1 MLPFY
6 VPTPRPWPG
15 DPRDISGG
23 SPGRE
28 KLAFFD
34 LNRSLLIG
42 IYILGVKIVNILLGG
57 RDGRVVDRSKF
68 QIFIRREGLAC
79 RDVHVGRHGS
89 VLANRDLHL
98 GLHRSV
104 AAIRDSHLG
113 CRTSVPVN
121 GHLHFHDFNSWIGS
135 S

>member
-1 MLPFY
+1 MLPFCA
-6 VPTPRPWPG
+6 V
-15 DPRDISGG
+15 D
-23 SPGRE
+23 
-28 KLAFFD
+28 
-34 LNRSLLIG
+34 RSLLIV
-42 IYILGVKIVNILLGG
+42 IYILAFKIINILLGG
-57 RDGRVVDRSKF
+57 RDGRIVDRSQF

-89 VLANRDLHL
+89 VLANKNLHL
-98 GLHRSV
+98 GLRTSV